1 MEPLLPPPRKVS
13 SPFFLPAT
21 TSQPLAPAAAAAHH
35 QHPVNITQTTS
46 HSREEE
52 QPGLLPPLSRPD
64 PNNVINTL
72 VRKLT
77 ASQPQR
83 GDVTR
88 KDDVI
93 RKSSSSETME
103 NIKENMLN
111 MNISEGLL
119 SSSSSSDKSSS
130 SKNSERLSRKAS
142 LKKNTKILQVEKL

>member
-93 RKSSSSETME
+93 RK
-103 NIKENMLN
+103 NMLN

-119 SSSSSSDKSSS
+119 SSSLSSDKSSS